1 MRAVSRRWEIP
12 FSFVFLDITS
22 TCGEQPFRACSH
34 DPGAAHCLGA
44 TDLPRGQLRLGAWSD
59 VCNCSHEFLLAPGQ
73 LREAGV
79 QHQVTGL
86 AEVTFVHVNLM
97 QKLPR
102 GKSSLAHAHY

>member
-22 TCGEQPFRACSH
+22 TCGEQPFTACSH
-34 DPGAAHCLGA
+34 DSGTAHCLGA
-44 TDLPRGQLRLGAWSD
+44 TDLPRGQRRLGAWSD

-86 AEVTFVHVNLM
+86 AEVTFLHVNLT